1 MTTTESLLQSLRTSP
16 ESIQFSYVIAVI
28 DANYEHTPTAFTNGT
43 AMNASDQNQGSAK
56 VLSFGRLQGLTEAET
71 LACFAEHYRSVQASP
86 NGTDHQNIRQ
96 FMVNGWSGV
105 DLPEGCLTAK
115 NPA

>member
-1 MTTTESLLQSLRTSP
+1 MTTVESLLHSLRTAP
-16 ESIQFSYVIAVI
+16 ESIQFSDVIAVI
-28 DANYEHTPTAFTNGT
+28 DANYDHRPTAFTNGT
-43 AMNASDQNQGSAK
+43 ATNASDQNQGSAK

-71 LACFAEHYRSVQASP
+71 LACFAEHYRSVTASP
-86 NGTDHQNIRQ
+86 EGTDHQNIRQ

-115 NPA
+115 DLA